1 MAHWL
6 ACSVFS
12 IQLRSVGIRADR
24 TLVYEA
30 CVEAGLVLHLAVL
43 SLLEEGFGKE
53 LCLRDLKSLLVIGQG
68 IESAEFICM
77 VLLHGLEVQATILGG
92 KELLVHDLERITNRI
107 VFTL

>member
-43 SLLEEGFGKE
+43 CLLEEGFGKE